1 MVSNIFRTLRSLN
14 LDKQCDPFPIL
25 ENKFEER
32 YAQLYRRNSASTQV
46 QSPLIDMEVKK
57 SISKTKQG
65 DESFKG
71 ISLVFSKTIPQPPRL
86 SSSATTW
93 AAEAMKMKCIFNK
106 GIAFCSNDTIRHNL
120 STEVKVPDHKSP
132 KNTLLEQV
140 FDGTSSDQNLEQIH
154 VVTESADTSKTKF
167 AADIYSLVK
176 SSSNMLILE
185 KMKANQNMYNLHL
198 GTIFTQANDECLADQ
213 SLVLNNIIEIPKCSI
228 DKPETVH
235 SKEKQDT
242 IYDRNICKTHSKT
255 LIDTGEEIIEMEDI
269 KNKIN
274 ATDLGPGVLT
284 VALLDDPTNEN
295 KRVND
300 VSVDQVQVNEQ
311 EHGTFT
317 DEIKVSFTLKDRTGC
332 PTSVNSRDELYFV
345 KSLISENCDNV
356 GGTENLTSKTTS
368 PSEELAKIS
377 IRQPFYSKIPKTL
390 SVIQETGYS
399 DVNFSDSVLQSLSN
413 TKLDLKKS
421 DSVKLISSDS
431 AVYKTSCKINF
442 EPEASTSDYKQI
454 LKSFI
459 YSSEDDALITLEKNH
474 VTEKDKQS
482 ICIDKLKIGEPIEQ
496 TNENNT
502 FQCEPF

>member
-14 LDKQCDPFPIL
+14 LDKQCDPFSIL

-32 YAQLYRRNSASTQV
+32 YAQLYKKNSTSTQV
-46 QSPLIDMEVKK
+46 QSPLIDMEVNK
-57 SISKTKQG
+57 SISKTKQD

-71 ISLVFSKTIPQPPRL
+71 ISLVFSNAIPQAPRL

-93 AAEAMKMKCIFNK
+93 AAEEMKMNYMFNK
-106 GIAFCSNDTIRHNL
+106 GIAFSSNDTIRHNL
-120 STEVKVPDHKSP
+120 STEIKVPDQKSP
-132 KNTLLEQV
+132 INTLLKLTL
-140 FDGTSSDQNLEQIH
+140 DGTSSDQNLKRIH
-154 VVTESADTSKTKF
+154 LVTESADKSKTKF

-185 KMKANQNMYNLHL
+185 EMKANENIYNLHL
-198 GTIFTQANDECLADQ
+198 GTIFTQATDEGLADQ

-255 LIDTGEEIIEMEDI
+255 LLDTGEEIIEMDNI
-269 KNKIN
+269 KNRIN

-284 VALLDDPTNEN
+284 VALLDEPTNEY
-295 KRVND
+295 KREND
-300 VSVDQVQVNEQ
+300 LSADRVPVNEP
-311 EHGTFT
+311 EHETFT
-317 DEIKVSFTLKDRTGC
+317 DEIKVSITIKDKIGFQTPG
-332 PTSVNSRDELYFV
+332 NSRDEVYFV
-345 KSLISENCDNV
+345 NSLISGNCDTV
-356 GGTENLTSKTTS
+356 GGKEYLTSKTTS
-368 PSEELAKIS
+368 PYEEFAKIS
-377 IRQPFYSKIPKTL
+377 ISQPFDSKVPKTL

-421 DSVKLISSDS
+421 DRVKFISSDA
-431 AVYKTSCKINF
+431 AVNKTLCKINF

-459 YSSEDDALITLEKNH
+459 YSSEDDALLTLEKNN

-482 ICIDKLKIGEPIEQ
+482 IRIDKLEIGEPKQ